1 MSKIANFTMKR
12 EGEREREFMGFFLT
26 QTSGLITFQYKKA
39 VPGKA
44 GGVGRGVL

>member
-12 EGEREREFMGFFLT
+12 ERERERLFFLT
-26 QTSGLITFQYKKA
+26 QTSGLITLQYKKA